1 MARSSR
7 PTCRP
12 ASART
17 PPSRPRTWERASML
31 EVDALHAYYG
41 KSHIL
46 QGISFRVGEGEI
58 ISLLGRNGAGRSTTI
73 KTIMGQVRPVGA
85 ICFKGERIDGLKP
98 HEIARR
104 GLGYVPEDRE
114 IFPEL
119 TVRENLLLGTKSS
132 GRDGKR
138 SRWSFEDAFGLFPL
152 LRERADAPGG
162 VLSGGEQQML
172 TICRTLMG
180 DPDLI
185 MVDEPTEGL
194 APMLVDLVRDLL
206 VEIARRGT
214 AILLI
219 EQKLTIAL
227 AISQRVYVMGH
238 GRIVF
243 EGTPEAL
250 SANHAVR
257 REWLEV

>member
-1 MARSSR
+1 
-7 PTCRP
+7 
-12 ASART
+12 
-17 PPSRPRTWERASML
+17 ML
-31 EVDALHAYYG
+31 DVEDLHAYYG

-46 QGISFRVGEGEI
+46 QGVSFHVGQGEI
-58 ISLLGRNGAGRSTTI
+58 VSLLGRNGAGRSTTVR
-73 KTIMGQVRPVGA
+73 TIMGLVPPVGS
-85 ICFKGERIDGLKP
+85 IRFKGERIDGLKA
-98 HEIARR
+98 HEIALR
-104 GLGYVPEDRE
+104 GVGYVPEDRE
-114 IFPEL
+114 IFPGL
-119 TVRENLLLGTKSS
+119 TVRENLLLGMKSARQN
-132 GRDGKR
+132 GRWTLD
-138 SRWSFEDAFGLFPL
+138 EMLAMFPL
-152 LRERADAPGG
+152 LRERADAPGE

-194 APMLVDLVRDLL
+194 APMLLALVRELL
-206 VEIARRGT
+206 EAIAQRGT

-243 EGTPEAL
+243 EGSPPAL
-250 SANHAVR
+250 RANDQVR
-257 REWLEV
+257 RDWLEV

>member
-1 MARSSR
+1 
-7 PTCRP
+7 
-12 ASART
+12 
-17 PPSRPRTWERASML
+17 ML
-31 EVDALHAYYG
+31 DVRDVHAYYG

-46 QGISFRVGEGEI
+46 QGVSFGVGDGEI
-58 ISLLGRNGAGRSTTI
+58 VSLLGRNGAGRSTTV
-73 KTIMGQVRPVGA
+73 KTIMGEVPAVGT
-85 ICFKGERIDGLKP
+85 ILFKGARIDGLPP
-98 HEIARR
+98 HEVARR
-104 GLGYVPEDRE
+104 GVGYVPEDRA
-114 IFPEL
+114 IFPDL
-119 TVRENLLLGTKSS
+119 TVRENLVLGCKP
-132 GRDGKR
+132 GAAR
-138 SRWSFEDAFGLFPL
+138 SRWSLDDVFALFPL
-152 LRERADAPGG
+152 LRERADTPGG

-180 DPDLI
+180 DPALI

-194 APMLVDLVRDLL
+194 APVL
-206 VEIARRGT
+206 VERVRELLESIARRGV

-243 EGTPEAL
+243 DGTPAAL
-250 SANHAVR
+250 RASDSIR

>member
-1 MARSSR
+1 V
-7 PTCRP
+7 
-12 ASART
+12 
-17 PPSRPRTWERASML
+17 L
-31 EVDALHAYYG
+31 EVRDLHAYYG

-46 QGISFRVGEGEI
+46 QGVSFDVGDGEI
-58 ISLLGRNGAGRSTTI
+58 VSLLGRNGAGRSTTV
-73 KTIMGQVRPVGA
+73 KTIMGEVAPVGS
-85 ICFKGERIDGLKP
+85 ITFKGARIDGLAP
-98 HEIARR
+98 HEVARR
-104 GLGYVPEDRE
+104 GVGYVPEDRA
-114 IFPEL
+114 IFPTL
-119 TVRENLLLGTKSS
+119 TVRENLLLGQKALRAT
-132 GRDGKR
+132 G
-138 SRWSFEDAFGLFPL
+138 RWSLDDVWALFPL
-152 LRERADAPGG
+152 LRERADTAGG

-194 APMLVDLVRDLL
+194 APAL
-206 VEIARRGT
+206 VERVRELLETIARRGV

-227 AISQRVYVMGH
+227 EISQRLYVMGH

-243 EGTPEAL
+243 GGTAAAL
-250 SANHAVR
+250 RADDAVR

>member
-1 MARSSR
+1 
-7 PTCRP
+7 
-12 ASART
+12 
-17 PPSRPRTWERASML
+17 ML
-31 EVDALHAYYG
+31 DVENLHAYYG

-46 QGISFRVGEGEI
+46 QGVSFRVDEGEI

-73 KTIMGQVRPVGA
+73 RTIMGQVRAVGA
-85 ICFKGERIDGLKP
+85 IRFKGARIDGLKP
-98 HEIARR
+98 HQIARR

-114 IFPEL
+114 IFPGL
-119 TVRENLLLGTKSS
+119 TVRENLLLGMKA
-132 GRDGKR
+132 GRQRG
-138 SRWSFEDAFGLFPL
+138 RWSLDEVFELFPL
-152 LRERADAPGG
+152 LRERADASGE

-185 MVDEPTEGL
+185 MIDEPTEGL
-194 APMLVDLVRDLL
+194 APMLVDLVRELL
-206 VEIARRGT
+206 ERIAQRGV

-227 AISQRVYVMGH
+227 AISHRLYVMGH

-243 EGTPEAL
+243 EGSPLAL
-250 SANHAVR
+250 RANDAVR
-257 REWLEV
+257 QEWLEV

>member
-1 MARSSR
+1 
-7 PTCRP
+7 
-12 ASART
+12 
-17 PPSRPRTWERASML
+17 ML
-31 EVDALHAYYG
+31 EVDELHAYYG

-46 QGISFRVGEGEI
+46 QGVSCRVGKGEI
-58 ISLLGRNGAGRSTTI
+58 VSLLGRNGAGRSTAI
-73 KTIMGQVRPVGA
+73 KTIMGLVPPVGA
-85 ICFKGERIDGLKP
+85 ITFMGERIDGLKP
-98 HEIARR
+98 HAIARR
-104 GLGYVPEDRE
+104 GLGYVPEDRA

-119 TVRENLLLGTKSS
+119 TVRENLLLGMKAA
-132 GRDGKR
+132 RDRQRKL
-138 SRWSFEDAFGLFPL
+138 RWSFDDAFALFPL

-206 VEIARRGT
+206 LQIAQRGT

-243 EGTPEAL
+243 EGSPEKLRA
-250 SANHAVR
+250 AEGVR
-257 REWLEV
+257 KEWLEV